1 MAEDVSSARKV
12 GAIVLAA
19 LGQVLFVVSL
29 VFLLLTFEIY
39 SRMGTYAIL
48 AWVVFLPALIFF
60 ILFGALAAAIGK
72 KLNAVFFYENLAL
85 LVVSILGMLF
95 LAFAIADN
103 DNLFQPDYFDF
114 ESVIMFFI
122 FVVAPTGIGVAI
134 SRSFYQKPA
143 RLEISTYG
151 LFILWI
157 LTNVIANFAWSL
169 SFSVIELAVGEA
181 LYAVSS
187 LVASLLAGIL
197 AGVLQFLLL
206 AFVIRTTNRWLLA
219 AWAPITVL
227 AWVLT
232 SLVYILLPDA
242 IFQNDV
248 LSLLLGL
255 IVSVSI
261 SLVISLL
268 QWLLLRKYGQAAFL
282 WIPALLIDAVLAPL
296 IVGIYAYGD
305 FIGDFVSGIV
315 GSVASA
321 TAIAYILQQYLVTAP
336 VDAGAVPGVGQ
347 NTPDFQEEG

>member
-1 MAEDVSSARKV
+1 MAEDISSARKV

-19 LGQVLFVVSL
+19 LSQVLFVVSF
-29 VFLLLTFEIY
+29 VFLMMTFEIY

-48 AWVVFLPALIFF
+48 AWVVFLPALILFV
-60 ILFGALAAAIGK
+60 LFGALAAAIGK

-169 SFSVIELAVGEA
+169 SFSVIELALGEA

-197 AGVLQFLLL
+197 AGVMQFLLL

-219 AWAPITVL
+219 AWVPITVL
-227 AWVLT
+227 GWVLT
-232 SLVYILLPDA
+232 SLVYILLQDA
-242 IFQNDV
+242 VF
-248 LSLLLGL
+248 SLFLRL
-255 IVSVSI
+255 IVSVLI
-261 SLVISLL
+261 SLVIGLL
-268 QWLLLRKYGQAAFL
+268 QWLLLRKYGRAALL

-305 FIGDFVSGIV
+305 FLGDFVSGIV

-321 TAIAYILQQYLVTAP
+321 AAIAYILRQYFITAP
-336 VDAGAVPGVGQ
+336 EGAGLAGGPETSSV
-347 NTPDFQEEG
+347 E

>member
-48 AWVVFLPALIFF
+48 AWVVFLPALILF
-60 ILFGALAAAIGK
+60 ILFGALAAATGK

-143 RLEISTYG
+143 RLEISSYG

-157 LTNVIANFAWSL
+157 MTNVIANFAWSL

-206 AFVIRTTNRWLLA
+206 AFVIRTANRWLLA
-219 AWAPITVL
+219 AWVPITVFG
-227 AWVLT
+227 WVLV
-232 SLVYILLPDA
+232 SLVYILIPDG
-242 IFQNDV
+242 ILDV
-248 LSLLLGL
+248 VFVLLISVL
-255 IVSVSI
+255 IG
-261 SLVISLL
+261 LL

-282 WIPALLIDAVLAPL
+282 WIPALLIDAVLVSL
-296 IVGIYAYGD
+296 LVGIYVYGD
-305 FIGDFVSGIV
+305 FIGDFVSGVV
-315 GSVASA
+315 GSIASA
-321 TAIAYILQQYLVTAP
+321 TAIAYILRQYLVTAP
-336 VDAGAVPGVGQ
+336 EGAGGVPGVEL
-347 NTPDFQEEG
+347 NPPDFSEEG